1 MKLAF
6 GLAIAVCLG
15 IFCRFFGIP
24 LPGPPAI
31 MGAFMAVAMAS
42 GYTATDYV
50 LSRRAVKPSMS
61 AATLTVSAVPA
72 AEPLSKVDVVA
83 TSRGDRTRFE
93 QKARH

>member
-31 MGAFMAVAMAS
+31 LGAFMAVAMAS

-50 LSRRAVKPSMS
+50 LSRRAVKPLMN
-61 AATLTVSAVPA
+61 AANLPVSGVPT
-72 AEPLSKVDVVA
+72 AEPLSKVDVA

-93 QKARH
+93 QTARH

>member
-6 GLAIAVCLG
+6 GLALAVCLG

-50 LSRRAVKPSMS
+50 LTRRAVKPPMS
-61 AATLTVSAVPA
+61 AAALTISTAPKE
-72 AEPLSKVDVVA
+72 EPSSNVDIVVA
-83 TSRGDRTRFE
+83 PRGETI
-93 QKARH
+93 ARSAR